1 MADVQGIITKKY
13 GETPLFDRLSFTVP
27 AGKTTCL
34 LGASGVGKTTL
45 CKILAGIEPFD
56 GEITGAEGGVSYV
69 FQEDRL
75 IPSFTVLD
83 NVLLVRK
90 KGEEIASSRARAEE
104 LLAALGIAELKD
116 RFPQSLSGGQKQRVA
131 IARAFFASSDLL
143 LLDEPFRSLDVGLKQ
158 KMIAELNALAER
170 EKKTVLYVTHGVD
183 EALLAADNVLV
194 FGGRPAKIVQNL
206 EITIPKADRS
216 LTMEELSPYRA
227 ALLSALVG

>member
-90 KGEEIASSRARAEE
+90 KGEEITSSRARAEE
-104 LLAALGIAELKD
+104 VLGRCGLDPMVRGETLSYVGFLRIAEEL
-116 RFPQSLSGGQKQRVA
+116 FP
-131 IARAFFASSDLL
+131 
-143 LLDEPFRSLDVGLKQ
+143 
-158 KMIAELNALAER
+158 AENA
-170 EKKTVLYVTHGVD
+170 
-183 EALLAADNVLV
+183 
-194 FGGRPAKIVQNL
+194 
-206 EITIPKADRS
+206 
-216 LTMEELSPYRA
+216 
-227 ALLSALVG
+227 